1 MNLNVFFPKNLTIQS
16 IENNTDKIVIYL
28 KSESS
33 TSHCPL
39 CKMQSQ
45 NVHST
50 YVRKPLD
57 ASILSKPVQLKI
69 QSKKFFCLNSNC
81 KRQIFTERFTGFL
94 NAYRRL
100 TIRLEEVFLQ
110 LSLSMSAESLSRF
123 LRKMG
128 YERRRPLKKELII
141 FKIIGSFFLIPKYI
155 HYLSDF

>member
-1 MNLNVFFPKNLTIQS
+1 MNLNVFFPKNLMIQS
-16 IENNTDKIVIYL
+16 IENNEHKILIHL
-28 KSESS
+28 KSESNF
-33 TSHCPL
+33 SHCPL
-39 CKMQSQ
+39 CEMQSQ

-100 TIRLEEVFLQ
+100 TI
-110 LSLSMSAESLSRF
+110 
-123 LRKMG
+123 
-128 YERRRPLKKELII
+128 
-141 FKIIGSFFLIPKYI
+141 
-155 HYLSDF
+155 